1 MQHAM
6 ARQQSRNAWSRLTQ
20 RGVTFGCD
28 MARQSLATNCL
39 KVPLPEFRRAVAP
52 FTPKRLKLGPAL
64 LAFENGFL
72 SIESGEVTVVM
83 HATGEWHGRATFS
96 PQTLR
101 ALATVPPN
109 QNPLTISYAE
119 GHLLIA
125 TMTIACEWHPI
136 SEGLIHNLENPSLF
150 DLLVM
155 ERTLPRAEIKSTEL
169 GRRVTAAAK
178 DAEKR
183 IRKAASQLS
192 DLQVTEAEI
201 LALVDS
207 KIKARLH
214 KG

>member
-1 MQHAM
+1 M
-6 ARQQSRNAWSRLTQ
+6 N
-20 RGVTFGCD
+20 
-28 MARQSLATNCL
+28 RQSHASNFIML
-39 KVPLPEFRRAVAP
+39 PLPEFKRGTKV
-52 FTPKRLKLGPAL
+52 FTPKRRKLGPAL

-72 SIESGEVTVVM
+72 SIESGEVTAVM
-83 HATGEWHGRATFS
+83 RATGEWHGRATIS

-109 QNPLTISYAE
+109 QDPLTISYAD

-125 TMTIACEWHPI
+125 SMTIACEWHPV
-136 SEGLIHNLENPSLF
+136 SESLIQNLENPSVF

-155 ERTLPRAEIKSTEL
+155 ERTLPRSEIKSTEL
-169 GRRVTAAAK
+169 GRRVTDAAK

-192 DLQVTEAEI
+192 DLHVTEAEV

-207 KIKARLH
+207 KIKARLAQ
-214 KG
+214 G